1 MIQDTKRYD
10 IATVVV
16 SIILGI
22 AFAILVLFFPG
33 IYPLGYR
40 FGFLLSIIALALEVI
55 TASSL
60 LRQDRHL
67 NRCICSTS
75 LWVLIPAIMLFAA
88 SMLGALFSELDFATF
103 IFFPILTFV
112 IYTLISF
119 TFFGLYR
126 FLVCLSRAGC
136 RDYGCNQ

>member
-1 MIQDTKRYD
+1 MIQNTKRYD

-22 AFAILVLFFPG
+22 FFAVLVRCFPW

-40 FGFLLSIIALALEVI
+40 FGFLLSMFALALEVI
-55 TASSL
+55 AASSL

-88 SMLGALFSELDFATF
+88 SMLGNLLCELEFAAC
-103 IFFPILTFV
+103 IFFPIITFV
-112 IYTLISF
+112 IFALISF

-126 FLVCLSRAGC
+126 FLVCLSKAGC
-136 RDYGCNQ
+136 RDCGRDQ

>member
-16 SIILGI
+16 SLILGI
-22 AFAILVLFFPG
+22 AFAILVLFFPA

-40 FGFLLSIIALALEVI
+40 FGFLLSIITLALEVI

-88 SMLGALFSELDFATF
+88 SMLGALFSELDVATF

-126 FLVCLSRAGC
+126 FLVCLSKAGC
-136 RDYGCNQ
+136 RDCGCNQ

>member
-1 MIQDTKRYD
+1 MIQNTKRYD

-16 SIILGI
+16 SLILGI
-22 AFAILVLFFPG
+22 LFAVLVRFFPA

-40 FGFLLSIIALALEVI
+40 FGFLLSMFALALEVI

-75 LWVLIPAIMLFAA
+75 LWVLIPAILLLAA
-88 SMLGALFSELDFATF
+88 SMLGSFLSTLNVATG
-103 IFFPILTFV
+103 ILFPIITFV
-112 IYTLISF
+112 IFALISF

-126 FLVCLSRAGC
+126 FLVCLSKAGC
-136 RDYGCNQ
+136 RDCGCDQ

>member
-1 MIQDTKRYD
+1 MIQNTKRYD
-10 IATVVV
+10 IAPVVV
-16 SIILGI
+16 SLILGI
-22 AFAILVLFFPG
+22 FFAVLVRFFPA

-40 FGFLLSIIALALEVI
+40 FGFLLSTFALALEVI

-75 LWVLIPAIMLFAA
+75 LWVLIPAIMLLAA
-88 SMLGALFSELDFATF
+88 SMLGSFLSALNVATG
-103 IFFPILTFV
+103 ILFPIITFV
-112 IYTLISF
+112 IFALISF

-126 FLVCLSRAGC
+126 FLVCLSKAGC
-136 RDYGCNQ
+136 RDCGCDQ

>member
-1 MIQDTKRYD
+1 MIKDTKRYD

-16 SIILGI
+16 SLILGI
-22 AFAILVLFFPG
+22 AFAVLVLFFPA
-33 IYPLGYR
+33 IYPLGFR
-40 FGFLLSIIALALEVI
+40 FGFLLSMFALALEVI

-88 SMLGALFSELDFATF
+88 SMLGALFCELEFAAF

-126 FLVCLSRAGC
+126 FLVCLSKAGC
-136 RDYGCNQ
+136 RDYGCDQ

>member
-16 SIILGI
+16 SLILGI
-22 AFAILVLFFPG
+22 AFAVLVLFFPVV
-33 IYPLGYR
+33 YPLGFR

-88 SMLGALFSELDFATF
+88 SMLGSLLATLNVATG
-103 IFFPILTFV
+103 ILFPIITFV

-126 FLVCLSRAGC
+126 FLVCLSKAGC
-136 RDYGCNQ
+136 KDCGCDH

>member
-1 MIQDTKRYD
+1 MLQNNKRYD

-16 SIILGI
+16 SLILG
-22 AFAILVLFFPG
+22 VLFAVLVRFFPAV
-33 IYPLGYR
+33 YPLGYR
-40 FGFLLSIIALALEVI
+40 FGFLLSMFALALEVI

-88 SMLGALFSELDFATF
+88 AMLGNVFSTLEVATRILFPVITF
-103 IFFPILTFV
+103 IL
-112 IYTLISF
+112 YTLISF

-126 FLVCLSRAGC
+126 FLVCLSKAGC
-136 RDYGCNQ
+136 RDCGCER

>member
-126 FLVCLSRAGC
+126 FLVCLSKAGC
-136 RDYGCNQ
+136 RDCGCNQ